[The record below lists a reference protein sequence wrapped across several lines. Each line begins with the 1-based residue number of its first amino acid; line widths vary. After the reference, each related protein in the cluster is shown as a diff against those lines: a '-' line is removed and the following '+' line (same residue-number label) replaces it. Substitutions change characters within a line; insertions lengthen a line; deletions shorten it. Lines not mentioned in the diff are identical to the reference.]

1 MLKNDL
7 CTLRT
12 KIDFEFDGK
21 RVKDE
26 GILENFDIGIV
37 EARNL
42 IMKARLEMGW
52 ISNEDYEKET
62 TGKTRDE

>member
-26 GILENFDIGIV
+26 VQKNQPLQDLN
-37 EARNL
+37 NL
-42 IMKARLEMGW
+42 RIK
-52 ISNEDYEKET
+52 S
-62 TGKTRDE
+62 

>member
-12 KIDFEFDGK
+12 KIDFEFNGK

-26 GILENFDIGIV
+26 VQKNSTI
-37 EARNL
+37 
-42 IMKARLEMGW
+42 
-52 ISNEDYEKET
+52 
-62 TGKTRDE
+62 TGPK